1 MSSVTIS
8 AADVNKLRQQTGAGM
23 MDCRAALQETNG
35 DFEAA
40 IDYLRK
46 KGQKVAAKRSDRDA
60 KEGVVIAK
68 TSADHSYGIVMNL
81 TSETDFVAKN
91 EDFINLAL
99 SFADTAVA
107 NNCTSL
113 EAFKACAY
121 ENITIEDKLME
132 TVAKIGEKIDVT
144 SFERIEAPAVV
155 AYNHAGYRVAVL
167 VGLNQAHNEANE
179 TAGRDAA
186 MQIAAMNPVAVD
198 PSAVS
203 EDMVAREKA
212 IIMDTMKAD
221 PKMEGKPEEMLS
233 KIADGKINAF
243 FKENTLLAQP
253 FVKDGSK
260 SVAEYLNSVSSGLT
274 VTQFKRLNI
283 G

>member
-1 MSSVTIS
+1 MSTIAIS
-8 AADVNKLRQQTGAGM
+8 AQDVNKLRQQTGAGIL
-23 MDCRAALQETNG
+23 DCKAALQETGG

-40 IDYLRK
+40 IDFLRK

-68 TSADHSYGIVMNL
+68 TSSDNKFGIVLNL

-91 EDFINLAL
+91 EDFIKLAL
-99 SFADTAVA
+99 SFSDAAIS
-107 NNCTSL
+107 NNSKSL
-113 EAFKACAY
+113 EEFKAVQIHGVSVA
-121 ENITIEDKLME
+121 DKILE

-144 SFERIEAPAVV
+144 AFERIEAESVV

-167 VGLNQAHNEANE
+167 VALNKPSTDANQA
-179 TAGRDAA
+179 AGKDVA

-198 PSAVS
+198 PAAVPA
-203 EDMVAREKA
+203 ETIAREKD
-212 IIMDTMKAD
+212 IIMEQMKAD
-221 PKMEGKPEEMLS
+221 PKMEGKPEEMIS
-233 KIADGKINAF
+233 KIADGKINAY

-260 SVAEYLNSVSSGLT
+260 TVVEYLKSVENDLT
-274 VTQFKRLNI
+274 VTSFARLNI

>member
-1 MSSVTIS
+1 MSTITITAS
-8 AADVNKLRQQTGAGM
+8 DVNKLRQQTGAGM

-40 IDYLRK
+40 IDFLRK

-68 TSADHSYGIVMNL
+68 TSADNSFGIVMNL

-99 SFADTAVA
+99 SFSDAAIN
-107 NNCTSL
+107 NNCQTL
-113 EAFKACAY
+113 EELKATPY
-121 ENITIEDKLME
+121 ENLTITDKIME
-132 TVAKIGEKIDVT
+132 TVAKIGEKIDIT
-144 SFERIEAPAVV
+144 SFERLESESVV

-167 VGLNQAHNEANE
+167 VSLNKTMTEANQ
-179 TAGRDAA
+179 TAGKDVA

-198 PSAVS
+198 PAAVPA
-203 EDMVAREKA
+203 ETIAREKD
-212 IIMDTMKAD
+212 IIMEQMKAD
-221 PKMEGKPEEMLS
+221 PKMEGKPEEMIS
-233 KIADGKINAF
+233 KIADGKINAY

-260 SVAEYLNSVSSGLT
+260 TVTEFLKSVEADLT
-274 VTQFKRLNI
+274 VKAFSRMKI

>member
-1 MSSVTIS
+1 MSTITITAS
-8 AADVNKLRQQTGAGM
+8 DVNKLRQQTGAGM

-40 IDYLRK
+40 IDFLRK

-68 TSADHSYGIVMNL
+68 TSSDNKFGIVMNL

-91 EDFINLAL
+91 EDFIKLAL
-99 SFADTAVA
+99 SFSDAAIS
-107 NNCTSL
+107 NNCTTL
-113 EAFKACAY
+113 EELKATPY
-121 ENITIEDKLME
+121 ENLTIADKIME
-132 TVAKIGEKIDVT
+132 TVAKIGEKIDIT
-144 SFERIEAPAVV
+144 SFERLESDSVV

-167 VGLNQAHNEANE
+167 VSLNKPMTEANQA
-179 TAGRDAA
+179 AGKDVA

-198 PSAVS
+198 PAAVPA
-203 EDMVAREKA
+203 ETIAREKD
-212 IIMDTMKAD
+212 IIMEQMKAD
-221 PKMEGKPEEMLS
+221 PKMEGKPEEMIS
-233 KIADGKINAF
+233 KIADGKINAY

-260 SVAEYLNSVSSGLT
+260 TVTEFLKSIEADLT
-274 VTQFKRLNI
+274 VTAFSRMKI